1 VRIVLVGAVES
12 TRTAFSTLLSM
23 GVLPVSLVT
32 LPREALD
39 RHSDA
44 VDLSDLADQAG
55 VPLLFAT
62 DLNAPQTLARLRAL
76 APDLIFVI
84 GWSQI
89 CRAEFR
95 SVAPLGCIGFHP
107 SALPRLRGRAVIPW
121 TILTRQDTTGSTFFF
136 LDEGVDS
143 GDIVAQSLFPLDALE
158 TARTLYAKHL
168 ASIAVLLPEV
178 LSQLEQHSP
187 RRIRQDESGA
197 SYCARRGPQ
206 DGLIDWRASADDI
219 LLLIRAVGDPYPGA
233 FTRYGPNRIRID
245 EARPYDGGMRFIG
258 LAGQIQAYFPE
269 GPVVLCGDDR
279 CIQISRWQSDGI
291 QRPPR
296 HAVFGRD

>member
-1 VRIVLVGAVES
+1 MRIVLVGAVES
-12 TRTAFSTLLSM
+12 TRVAFSTLLSM
-23 GVLPVSLVT
+23 NVPPAALVT
-32 LPREALD
+32 LPLQALG

-55 VPLLFAT
+55 VPLVFTA
-62 DLNAPQTLARLRAL
+62 DVNAPEALARLRAL
-76 APDLIFVI
+76 MPDLILVV

-89 CRAEFR
+89 CKAEFR
-95 SVAPLGCIGFHP
+95 SVARLGCIGFHP

-136 LDEGVDS
+136 LDDGVDT
-143 GDIVAQSLFPLDALE
+143 GDIIAQSIFPLDERE

-168 ASIAVLLPEV
+168 TSIAGLLPEV
-178 LSQLEQHSP
+178 LSQLDHHSP

-197 SYCARRGPQ
+197 SYCARRGPE

-219 LLLIRAVGDPYPGA
+219 LRLIRAVGDPYPGA
-233 FTRYGPNRIRID
+233 FTRYGPSRIRID

-258 LAGQIQAYFPE
+258 LPGQIQAYSPE
-269 GPVVLCGDDR
+269 GPVVLCGDDQ
-279 CIQISRWQSDGI
+279 CVQFSRWQSDGI
-291 QRPPR
+291 QRPPK